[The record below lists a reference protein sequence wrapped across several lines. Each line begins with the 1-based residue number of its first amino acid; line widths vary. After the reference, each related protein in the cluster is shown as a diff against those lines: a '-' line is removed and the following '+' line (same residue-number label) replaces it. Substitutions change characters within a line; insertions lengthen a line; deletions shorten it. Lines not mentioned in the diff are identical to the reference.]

1 MSFKRMLLL
10 LLSVVMLFGAIGT
23 ACVAFASELS
33 AVVTME
39 GAAIRTTGV
48 QGLKFVGKLHKN
60 TNVQIAEN
68 AEFGILLIPQS
79 VVGKNEQITVET
91 TEVKVVPAYNRMSET
106 EDYIEFNAV
115 LTDIPAE
122 FYGTDILARTYLKNN
137 GTYYY
142 SNQISRSVKSVAD
155 LILGADKPTSTDT
168 TVANTV
174 IALYNQVGNDILVN
188 ASDIWT
194 STNNPSTETV
204 LGQYKHVVIIGVDGA
219 GSYFEQASTPNIDR
233 IFENGAKTYKM
244 LTANPT
250 ISAQCWGSLL
260 HGVTPEYHGLTNDI
274 AGSTKYPSDS
284 EFPSFFKV
292 IRNNDPDAVLASFC
306 NWNPINNGIIED
318 DIGVHKVGGL
328 KDEALT
334 AEICSYLSKSAP
346 TAMFVQFDG
355 ADSVGHSNGYG
366 TKEHTDQITIIDSY
380 IGQIYQA
387 LENKGILDDT
397 LFIVTSDHG
406 GNGKSHGGSTDTEK
420 YVMFAA
426 CGKTIEVGGT
436 PKNIEIRDVAAI
448 VLFALGYDCPNTWTA
463 RVPSNLFIG
472 VTAKTRPVYVKAS

>member
-1 MSFKRMLLL
+1 MKRINLKVILTILLTSLLL
-10 LLSVVMLFGAIGT
+10 T
-23 ACVAFASELS
+23 ACSNTGINN
-33 AVVTME
+33 VT
-39 GAAIRTTGV
+39 TT
-48 QGLKFVGKLHKN
+48 
-60 TNVQIAEN
+60 
-68 AEFGILLIPQS
+68 QS
-79 VVGKNEQITVET
+79 TQATDPAET
-91 TEVKVVPAYNRMSET
+91 TPVIT
-106 EDYIEFNAV
+106 EDM
-115 LTDIPAE
+115 
-122 FYGTDILARTYLKNN
+122 
-137 GTYYY
+137 
-142 SNQISRSVKSVAD
+142 VK
-155 LILGADKPTSTDT
+155 GA
-168 TVANTV
+168 
-174 IALYNQVGNDILVN
+174 
-188 ASDIWT
+188 
-194 STNNPSTETV
+194 
-204 LGQYKHVVIIGVDGA
+204 YKHVVVIGVDGA
-219 GSYFEQASTPNIDR
+219 GAYFKKADTPNIDR

-274 AGSTKYPSDS
+274 AKNFKFPSDS
-284 EFPSFFKV
+284 EFLSFFKV
-292 IRNNDPDAVLASFC
+292 IRDNDPDAVLASFC

-334 AEICSYLSKSAP
+334 AEICNYLAENTP
-346 TAMFVQFDG
+346 TAMFVQFDETD
-355 ADSVGHSNGYG
+355 AVGESKGFG
-366 TKEHTDQITIIDSY
+366 TTDHLNQITIIDGY

-463 RVPSNLFIG
+463 RVPSNLFLG
-472 VTAKTRPVYVKAS
+472 VTAKTRPVYTTSDSETK